1 MEQMSEM
8 LQPISSSLGPY
19 APRIVAAV
27 LILVVAWLVATLL
40 RAVIR
45 RAAAAARLDDRL
57 RSPGIATTF
66 ASVAYWLVWL
76 LALPALLGALQLDG
90 LLAPVNAMMTRLMAF
105 VPNLLGAAIVVAIGL
120 IVAGIVRQVVTAL
133 LTAAGSERLAAR
145 LGMASA
151 LGDGGLAGLAGMIVF
166 ALILL
171 PVAAAALQPL
181 GLDSVTRPVGNLLET
196 VMALIPK
203 LAAAAIIIVI
213 AAVIGRAVANL
224 VTAIL
229 TGIGFDAVPARLG
242 IGGERRVGGRSASEL
257 AGVLALATILFLA
270 IVQACEILGFAVLTD
285 AVATLGAALV
295 KVAVGVALLGVGLW
309 LSALAARA
317 VRSSSVA
324 NAPALAHIARVAI
337 LFFTTALALRQ
348 MGLPAEIVTIAFA
361 SVMGAIAIGLGV
373 AVGVGGRHVAGRLLE
388 NAAAS
393 FGGDRK
399 VVEEIDHRA

>member
-8 LQPISSSLGPY
+8 LQSISSGLGPY

-27 LILVVAWLVATLL
+27 LILVVAWLAAVTL
-40 RAVIR
+40 RAVVR
-45 RAAAAARLDDRL
+45 RAGAAARLDERL
-57 RSPGIATTF
+57 RSPGIASRF
-66 ASVAYWLVWL
+66 ANVAYWLVWL

-90 LLAPVNAMMTRLMAF
+90 LLAPVNAMMTRLLAF
-105 VPNLLGAAIVVAIGL
+105 VPNLLGAAIVLAIGL
-120 IVAGIVRQVVTAL
+120 LVAGIVRQVVTAL
-133 LTAAGSERLAAR
+133 LAAAGSERLAAR

-151 LGDGGLAGLAGMIVF
+151 LGDGGLAGLAGLVVF

-181 GLDSVTRPVGNLLET
+181 GLDAVTRPVGNLLET

-203 LAAAAIIIVI
+203 LAAAAIILVV
-213 AAVIGRAVANL
+213 AAVIGRVVANL
-224 VTAIL
+224 VCAIL
-229 TGIGFDAVPARLG
+229 AGIGFDAVPARLG
-242 IGGERRVGGRSASEL
+242 LGAMPRGGRSASEL
-257 AGVLALATILFLA
+257 AGALALAA
-270 IVQACEILGFAVLTD
+270 IVFLGIVQGCEILGFAVLTE

-309 LSALAARA
+309 LSALAAGA
-317 VRSSSVA
+317 IRSSSVA
-324 NAPALAHIARVAI
+324 NAPALARVARVAI
-337 LFFTTALALRQ
+337 LFFTAALALRQ

-373 AVGVGGRHVAGRLLE
+373 AVGVGGRHVAARLLE

-393 FGGDRK
+393 FDADRR
-399 VVEEIDHRA
+399 VVEEIDHRP